1 MTLRA
6 IIMDGISAKKLID
19 KLGIILPGWSL
30 RREED
35 IESIG
40 PIGEPEVA
48 ISFIKDEKINA
59 IFRRHFKNFYVS
71 DSRVYEY
78 NVNDYI
84 IAVDLLHEEVK
95 GFDDLVV
102 TVLDPA
108 IEITNEVVKAKI
120 RVREKPSLL
129 FK

>member
-19 KLGIILPGWSL
+19 ELGIILPGWSL
-30 RREED
+30 RREDD
-35 IESIG
+35 IENIG

-59 IFRRHFKNFYVS
+59 IFRRHFKNFSVS

-84 IAVDLLHEEVK
+84 IAIDLLHEEVK

-108 IEITNEVVKAKI
+108 VEVTNEKI
-120 RVREKPSLL
+120 RTKITVREKPEVL
-129 FK
+129 